1 VAPVSEP
8 VQQGAGEA
16 LGAKNLRP
24 FVESQVNREHEAM
37 ILIGPADDSEEQF
50 GPRLGE
56 GNISKFINHQLME
69 PLELFVQS
77 QSLKPFFFPALKP
90 KTEHFPLKC
99 CIIGRNLKNKSS
111 GRSLRFLG
119 KHSICSQI

>member
-8 VQQGAGEA
+8 VQLGAGEA

-37 ILIGPADDSEEQF
+37 ILIGPADDSEEQS

-69 PLELFVQS
+69 PLELFVG
-77 QSLKPFFFPALKP
+77 SLKPFSFPALKP
-90 KTEHFPLKC
+90 KTEHLPLKC
-99 CIIGRNLKNKSS
+99 RII
-111 GRSLRFLG
+111 
-119 KHSICSQI
+119 